1 MTRARPT
8 FADKSRL
15 ISLLGSSL
23 KQSGFMPGQDRQ
35 MIQGVYRRHLSIM
48 VLSNFPE
55 HLGEIV
61 GLLLILTECHAVETC
76 LWFDVIDAL
85 LAQHKKVDSRYSNLL
100 NFYAALY
107 CEGVVSQKALR
118 RRVRDIMSHFFQSSR
133 NRSV

>member
-1 MTRARPT
+1 
-8 FADKSRL
+8 
-15 ISLLGSSL
+15 
-23 KQSGFMPGQDRQ
+23 MPGQDRQ

-85 LAQHKKVDSRYSNLL
+85 LAQHKKVDSRYYSKLL
-100 NFYAALY
+100 LVTYSIFMLLCTVKASSVKKPF
-107 CEGVVSQKALR
+107 EGEIVTS
-118 RRVRDIMSHFFQSSR
+118 
-133 NRSV
+133 

>member
-85 LAQHKKVDSRYSNLL
+85 LAQHKKVDSRYSHLVL
-100 NFYAALY
+100 NF
-107 CEGVVSQKALR
+107 
-118 RRVRDIMSHFFQSSR
+118 
-133 NRSV
+133 